1 MTEQRFTK
9 MGAKLEKACLNIKHQ
24 ETIEINLPVKTI
36 CGIACKSFI
45 RITNYNVINIV
56 YKITIIVEDDC
67 NRCIELYSNMLCYNK
82 KPNEIK
88 GNDIYEKISEILTKL
103 KLSKLNGK
111 FITEEEDY
119 LDIEELTTKV

>member
-9 MGAKLEKACLNIKHQ
+9 MGAKLEKVCLKLKHQ
-24 ETIEINLPVKTI
+24 ESIEINLPVKTI

-45 RITNYNVINIV
+45 RIMNYSDIIHIV
-56 YKITIIVEDDC
+56 YKITNLRFIIVEDDEQVC

-88 GNDIYEKISEILTKL
+88 GNDIYEKIYEILPKL

-111 FITEEEDY
+111 FIIEEEEDY
-119 LDIEELTTKV
+119 